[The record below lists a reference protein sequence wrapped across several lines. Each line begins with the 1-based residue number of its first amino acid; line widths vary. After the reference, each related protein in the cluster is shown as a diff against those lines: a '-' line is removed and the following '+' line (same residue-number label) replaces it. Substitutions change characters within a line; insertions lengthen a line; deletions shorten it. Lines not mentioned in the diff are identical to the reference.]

1 MKNDY
6 LGYLLIKASLVLVI
20 GWIIIRTKFEFK
32 VAFVISCDLN
42 SHSDFLTSLIGVCN
56 DSISI
61 LPSWGFM
68 FFWTCKPRITL

>member
-42 SHSDFLTSLIGVCN
+42 PHIDFLACLICISN
-56 DSISI
+56 DAISI
-61 LPSWGFM
+61 FSSWGFM
-68 FFWTCKPRITL
+68 LFWICKPRIP